1 MRQRRGV
8 TLVEVLA
15 AIGIM
20 GIGMLAILVLF
31 PLGAMSM
38 ARALKDDRA
47 GTIAWNADSICT
59 AMDYRNDPQVL
70 PALGSNYTPPS
81 PLGGATAPGPSDP
94 LGAGYPV
101 FIDPHYNLAGAIAAK
116 TLGPSPNPQPR
127 DYLAYP
133 NIRRVTPQKLLA
145 LANAP
150 AIIEARERLFCF
162 NDDMGFS
169 INGYPKEHSDGR
181 YTWAY
186 MLRRLQS
193 GLPSSTE
200 VTVIVYSGRPIELPQ
215 AEETYSVTPEDTT
228 AVLLS
233 WVAGQE
239 EPPLRKGHWLFDT
252 TPNIRPRGGVNY
264 GTVNAQFY
272 RVMDVTQVNG
282 NTMRVEVQPPLRH
295 TNVSQMML
303 LKGAIEVFERGA
315 AR

>member
-1 MRQRRGV
+1 MCQRQGV

-47 GTIAWNADSICT
+47 GTIAWNADSLCT
-59 AMDYRNDPQVL
+59 ALDYRNDPQVL
-70 PALGSNYTPPS
+70 PRLGGNYTPPS
-81 PLGGATAPGPSDP
+81 PLGGPVAPGPSDP

-101 FIDPHYNLAGAIAAK
+101 FIDPHYNLAGAIPAT
-116 TLGPSPNPQPR
+116 TLGPSPNPDPKNF
-127 DYLAYP
+127 LAYP
-133 NIRRVTPQKLLA
+133 NIPRVTPQRLLS
-145 LANAP
+145 LANP
-150 AIIEARERLFCF
+150 VAILQARERLFCF

-169 INGYPKEHSDGR
+169 VNGYPKEHSDGR

-186 MLRRLQS
+186 LVRRLQS
-193 GLPSSTE
+193 ALPSSTE

-215 AEETYSVTPEDTT
+215 AEDVYAVVPEDTT
-228 AVLLS
+228 AVRLS
-233 WVAGQE
+233 WVPGQE
-239 EPPLRKGHWLFDT
+239 EPPLRNGHWLLDT
-252 TPNIRPRGGVNY
+252 TPSVRPRAGVNY

-272 RVMDVTQVNG
+272 RVMDVSRVNA
-282 NTMRVEVQPPLRH
+282 NTLRVEVQPPLRA

>member
-1 MRQRRGV
+1 
-8 TLVEVLA
+8 
-15 AIGIM
+15 
-20 GIGMLAILVLF
+20 
-31 PLGAMSM
+31 
-38 ARALKDDRA
+38 
-47 GTIAWNADSICT
+47 
-59 AMDYRNDPQVL
+59 
-70 PALGSNYTPPS
+70 
-81 PLGGATAPGPSDP
+81 
-94 LGAGYPV
+94 V
-101 FIDPHYNLAGAIAAK
+101 FIDPHYNLAGAITPT

-145 LANAP
+145 LGNAA

-181 YTWAY
+181 YTWCY
-186 MLRRLQS
+186 LLRRLQS

-215 AEETYSVTPEDTT
+215 AEETYSVTRESVDPTAIPPVLDPT

-233 WVAGQE
+233 WVPGQE

-252 TPNIRPRGGVNY
+252 TPNVRRRGGVDY

-272 RVMDVTQVNG
+272 RVMDVSQVNA
-282 NTMRVEVQPPLRH
+282 NTVRVEVQPPLRH

-303 LKGAIEVFERGA
+303 MKGAIEVFERGA